1 MLNTQSL
8 LWNYLSIS
16 EDLVFLSRYVTPGA
30 PAWAEQLAYKVSL
43 LAVMEE

>member
-1 MLNTQSL
+1 MLNTRSL

-30 PAWAEQLAYKVSL
+30 PAWAKQLAYKVLL
-43 LAVMEE
+43 LAVIED